1 LDHSEPDI
9 RNMLKILIMRLR
21 EYVKGSD
28 PLTNT
33 AGVVALV
40 VAANQPFYPLFLYAV
55 VGGAAWPAWL
65 TLLSTPFFAA
75 VPSVARRHSLAGR
88 ALLPLVG
95 TANTVLSVKLFG
107 VESAAQL
114 FLLPCVLLGSIL
126 FRPGERAIMAMV
138 LSVIFLAY
146 VSLGENLGS
155 ALNVFSPAEYKS
167 MVVLHA
173 VSVAAL
179 TAFIGLLFS
188 SIFASRE
195 VGTNRRC

>member
-1 LDHSEPDI
+1 
-9 RNMLKILIMRLR
+9 M
-21 EYVKGSD
+21 KGSD

-40 VAANQPFYPLFLYAV
+40 VAANQPFYPLFLHAV
-55 VGGAAWPAWL
+55 VGGPAWPAWL

-75 VPSVARRHSLAGR
+75 VPSVARRHFLAGR

-138 LSVIFLAY
+138 LSIIFLAY

-155 ALNVFSPAEYKS
+155 ALNVFSAAEYKS
-167 MVVLHA
+167 MVALHA

-188 SIFASRE
+188 SILASRE
-195 VGTNRRC
+195 VGTNRQC

>member
-1 LDHSEPDI
+1 
-9 RNMLKILIMRLR
+9 MLRILVMRLR

-28 PLTNT
+28 PLTNV

-40 VAANQPFYPLFLYAV
+40 VAGNQPFYPLFLYAI
-55 VGGAAWPAWL
+55 VGTAAWPAWL
-65 TLLSTPFFAA
+65 TLLSTPFFVA
-75 VPSVARRHSLAGR
+75 VPLVARRHSLAGR

-114 FLLPCVLLGSIL
+114 FFLPCVLLGAIL

-138 LSVIFLAY
+138 LLIIFLAY
-146 VSLGENLGS
+146 LLLDGNLGY
-155 ALNVFSPAEYKS
+155 ALNVFRPEELRS
-167 MVVLHA
+167 MVALHA
-173 VSVAAL
+173 MSVAAL

-188 SIFASRE
+188 SLLASRE
-195 VGTNRRC
+195 V